1 MNLFAAMQLFVQVI
15 EAGNFSAAA
24 ELLDRDRSQVSRQIA
39 ALEKYLGTKLIHRT
53 TRNLSL
59 TSAGAKYLTACQEIL
74 AQVEVASSQLANENQ
89 QLQGLIRIS
98 LPLSF
103 GLIKGQAWLIDFM
116 QQHPEIELKVHFSD
130 APINLIEEGF
140 DVALRITNRLEE
152 TTIARYLGECQLLTL
167 AAPSYLAKYGQPQH
181 PKELAEHS
189 CLGYFNQSSN
199 QAWQYM
205 IDNQLTDFYFNSR
218 LQANNGD
225 ALAQAAA
232 KGLGLVVVPDFIA
245 TQYLATQEL
254 KVILNDF
261 APPALGIYAVLASNR
276 FIPQRLTQL
285 LEFIKSQLNASAVKL

>member
-15 EAGNFSAAA
+15 EAGSFSAAA

-39 ALEKYLGTKLIHRT
+39 ALEKHLGTKLIHRT
-53 TRNLSL
+53 TRSLSL
-59 TSAGAKYLTACQEIL
+59 TSAGEKYLTACQEIL
-74 AQVEVASSQLANENQ
+74 AQVETASSQLVSENQ
-89 QLQGLIRIS
+89 QLQGLIKIS

-103 GLIKGQAWLIDFM
+103 GLIKGQDWLIDFM
-116 QQHPEIELKVHFSD
+116 QQHPDIELKVHFSD
-130 APINLIEEGF
+130 TPINLIEEGF

-181 PKELAEHS
+181 PKELTQHS
-189 CLGYFNQSSN
+189 CLGYFNQTSK
-199 QAWQYM
+199 QTWQYM
-205 IDNQLTDFYFNSR
+205 VDNQLTNFYFNSR

-232 KGLGLVVVPDFIA
+232 KGLGLVVVPDSIA

-276 FIPQRLTQL
+276 FIPQYLTQL